1 MNDRKY
7 ILVGLFVLGGLII
20 LATLIIWFRGV
31 AELVQGGYVVSVH
44 LPTSDGVRGGKPVTQ
59 DGLPVGYV
67 MDATSSLPERPG
79 VWIRIRI
86 TGSHQI
92 PQSATFVAQQNMVG
106 EIALDFKSAAA
117 LEVYP
122 ATEYLPMDGTARLE
136 GLAKGVSLLPESIVG
151 DLHDGIVALGRGA
164 EQLRGLDILIVNLKE
179 LTDPRTL
186 ADLKAGKHEN
196 LWTTLAQFEEA
207 ARAIQNQ
214 LQNADSPFGK
224 LLANGQKAVEDFRS
238 VLGQAGKSVETIG
251 KAAESAGKTLSEFD
265 AAAQTIK
272 TTGDRAVAF
281 LDKLSK
287 DSDQLAAL
295 LKNLNDV
302 IADARQG
309 KGTLGQLIATDQ
321 LHRELVNLVENLQ
334 SMSDNAN
341 RLITMWREKGLLS
354 KEGK

>member
-44 LPTSDGVRGGKPVTQ
+44 LPTSDGVRGGKPITQ
-59 DGLPVGYV
+59 DGLPIGYV
-67 MDATSSLPERPG
+67 LDSTSSLPDQPG
-79 VWIRIRI
+79 VWIRVRV
-86 TGSHQI
+86 TGSHRI
-92 PQSATFVAQQNMVG
+92 PQSATFMAQQNMVG
-106 EIALDFKSAAA
+106 EISLDFKSAASPKA
-117 LEVYP
+117 YP

-136 GLAKGVSLLPESIVG
+136 GVARGVSLLPESIVS
-151 DLHDGIVALGRGA
+151 DLHAGIAALAQGA
-164 EQLRGLDILIVNLKE
+164 EQMRGLDVLVANLKE
-179 LTDPRTL
+179 LTEPRTL
-186 ADLKAGKHEN
+186 ADLKAGKRGN
-196 LWTTLAQFEEA
+196 LWTTLTQFEEA
-207 ARAIQNQ
+207 ARAIQDQ

-238 VLGQAGKSVETIG
+238 VLEKTGKSVETIG

-265 AAAQTIK
+265 AASQAIK

-302 IADARQG
+302 VTDARQG